1 MLSTVTEKVMGLKR
15 DSNFSRLLNKK
26 YFNKSCNVKNKI
38 TQKPPNQN
46 ENTHKKNAQKKNT
59 TKKKQ
64 QQINRKNN
72 NINTHKNKNTA

>member
-46 ENTHKKNAQKKNT
+46 ENTHKKNAQKKT
-59 TKKKQ
+59 PLK
-64 QQINRKNN
+64 KNN
-72 NINTHKNKNTA
+72 NK